1 MTRKIVLATGFC
13 LAAGGAFAQS
23 TPAANASAN
32 PYTSAVQQQ
41 AKTIQGL
48 VLRTAE
54 KVPEELY
61 SFKPTEA
68 VRSLGGLLGH
78 IADANFLICRFANDE
93 KPKMDMSREK
103 LATKAE
109 IISALKESFAFC
121 DGVAAKITDANG
133 SAPVTLFGQPNTK
146 FGVLDFS
153 NNHVW
158 EHYGNL
164 VTYMRLKNI
173 VPPSSE
179 RSQD

>member
-1 MTRKIVLATGFC
+1 MKRHIIFAAVFCMAASAALAQG
-13 LAAGGAFAQS
+13 
-23 TPAANASAN
+23 TPAAASDN
-32 PYTSAVQQQ
+32 PYTSAVRQQ
-41 AKTIQGL
+41 AKAIQGL

-61 SFKPTEA
+61 SFKPTET

-93 KPKMDMSREK
+93 KPAIDTSREK

-109 IISALKESFAFC
+109 IVAALKESFAFC
-121 DGVAAKITDANG
+121 DGVAARMTDANG
-133 SAPVTLFGQPNTK
+133 SAPVTMFGRGNTK
-146 FGVLDFS
+146 FGVLAFN
-153 NNHVW
+153 NNHTW